1 MKKHDE
7 NKDLRSLAKV
17 CKIDNVQKV
26 IRCNDKSVI
35 GIKRWGMIDF
45 LTKYRG
51 WYFVY
56 DKTAKPTKTE
66 SATERTTAREVKREK
81 KTPKLSDKRK

>member
-17 CKIDNVQKV
+17 CKIESVNKV

-56 DKTAKPTKTE
+56 DKSAKPAKTE
-66 SATERTTAREVKREK
+66 STTEKTAREVKRERK
-81 KTPKLSDKRK
+81 APKLSDKRK

>member
-56 DKTAKPTKTE
+56 DKSAKPTKTDVTIE
-66 SATERTTAREVKREK
+66 KHSREEKRERK
-81 KTPKLSDKRK
+81 APKLSDKRK

>member
-17 CKIDNVQKV
+17 CRIESVNKV
-26 IRCNDKSVI
+26 IRCNDKSAI

-56 DKTAKPTKTE
+56 DKSAKPIKTE
-66 SATERTTAREVKREK
+66 NTTEKTAREVKREK
-81 KTPKLSDKRK
+81 KAPKLSDKRK